1 MEKFGQFICKHK
13 VAILIISLLLLI
25 PSIIGYKATRV
36 NYDILVYLPDNI
48 ETIKGENILADD
60 FDMGAFSV
68 VILENMQS
76 KDIIELEKQFREVG
90 NVEKV
95 VGLTDI
101 IGTDVPLE
109 MLPDE
114 IKDKLYKDNTTPV
127 LVTFKDGIS
136 EDTTME
142 TVEKL
147 KEISN
152 ENCKI
157 SGMTATVL
165 DTRNLSDSEVII
177 YVMIAVALCLIILQ
191 LALDSYLA
199 PVLMLLNIGMAV
211 LYNMGT
217 NAFLGQTSYIT
228 KAISAVLQLGVTMDF
243 AIFLYH
249 SYKAE
254 KEKASNNDEAMA
266 TAIAKTLVSVLG
278 SSLTTIAG
286 FLALCSMN
294 LTLGKDIGLVMA
306 KGVLIGVITA
316 VTTLPAMLLVF
327 DKWVE
332 KTKHKE
338 ILPRFEKVKNFNLK
352 HYKAILVAFIVIL
365 PFAVYGY
372 THTENYY
379 NLNKSL
385 PDTLNSIQANNELKD
400 KFDMVSTELLLVDKN
415 MPDYKLNEMLDKIAR
430 LDGIEWTLSYS
441 KISKE
446 VNIPKEMLPEDITS
460 IFESDKYQMV
470 IINSKY
476 EIATNELNSQI
487 EEVNK
492 IIKEYDDTAILAGE
506 GPLMKD
512 LVEISDHDF
521 NSVNTVSI
529 AIILVIMVFVL
540 KSVSLPIILIAAIEF
555 AIFINMGIPAYTGT
569 VIPFIA
575 SIVIGTIQLGATID
589 YAILITTKYKTSRI
603 EGKDKHQ
610 AIDEALGTSIQS
622 IIVSALCFFGA
633 TFGVGMYSKIEM
645 IGSLCS
651 LMARGAII
659 SMVTVLTVLPAFLIV
674 FDKIICKTTA
684 NMRRLSNKINILK

>member
-147 KEISN
+147 REISN

-254 KEKASNNDEAMA
+254 KEKVSNNDEAMA

-379 NLNKSL
+379 NLSKSL

-415 MPDYKLNEMLDKIAR
+415 MPDYKLNEMLDKIES

-589 YAILITTKYKTSRI
+589 YAILITTKYKTARI

-659 SMVTVLTVLPAFLIV
+659 SMITVLTVLPAFLIV

-684 NMRRLSNKINILK
+684 NMRRLSN

>member
-147 KEISN
+147 REISN

-217 NAFLGQTSYIT
+217 NVFLGQTSYIT

-254 KEKASNNDEAMA
+254 KEKVSNNNQAMA

-372 THTENYY
+372 THTESYY
-379 NLNKSL
+379 NLSKSL

-415 MPDYKLNEMLDKIAR
+415 MPDYKLNEMLDKIES

-446 VNIPKEMLPEDITS
+446 VNIPKEMLPEDIRS

-589 YAILITTKYKTSRI
+589 YAILITTKYKTARI

-684 NMRRLSNKINILK
+684 NMRRLSN

>member
-76 KDIIELEKQFREVG
+76 KDIIELENQFREVG

-147 KEISN
+147 REISN

-217 NAFLGQTSYIT
+217 NVFLGQTSYIT

-254 KEKASNNDEAMA
+254 KEKASNNDKAMA

-372 THTENYY
+372 THTESYY
-379 NLNKSL
+379 NLSKSL

-415 MPDYKLNEMLDKIAR
+415 MPDYKLNEMLDKIES

-446 VNIPKEMLPEDITS
+446 VNIPKEMLPEDIRS

-487 EEVNK
+487 EEANK

-529 AIILVIMVFVL
+529 VIILVIMVFVL

-589 YAILITTKYKTSRI
+589 YAILITTKYKTARI

-659 SMVTVLTVLPAFLIV
+659 SMITVLTVLPAFLMV

-684 NMRRLSNKINILK
+684 NMRKLSN

>member
-76 KDIIELEKQFREVG
+76 KDIIELENQFREVG
-90 NVEKV
+90 NIEKV

-147 KEISN
+147 REISN

-379 NLNKSL
+379 NLSKSL

-415 MPDYKLNEMLDKIAR
+415 MPDYKLNEMLDKIES

-446 VNIPKEMLPEDITS
+446 VNIPKEMLPEDIRS

-555 AIFINMGIPAYTGT
+555 AIFINMGIPTYTGT

-589 YAILITTKYKTSRI
+589 YAILITTKYKTARI

-645 IGSLCS
+645 IGFLCS

-659 SMVTVLTVLPAFLIV
+659 SMITVLTVLPAFLIV

-684 NMRRLSNKINILK
+684 NMRKLSN

>member
-114 IKDKLYKDNTTPV
+114 IKDKLYKDNTTLV

-147 KEISN
+147 REISN

-379 NLNKSL
+379 NLSKSL

-415 MPDYKLNEMLDKIAR
+415 MPDYKLNEMLDKIES

-589 YAILITTKYKTSRI
+589 YAILITTKYKTARI

-674 FDKIICKTTA
+674 FDKIICKTTV
-684 NMRRLSNKINILK
+684 NMRRLSN

>member
-1 MEKFGQFICKHK
+1 
-13 VAILIISLLLLI
+13 
-25 PSIIGYKATRV
+25 
-36 NYDILVYLPDNI
+36 
-48 ETIKGENILADD
+48 
-60 FDMGAFSV
+60 
-68 VILENMQS
+68 
-76 KDIIELEKQFREVG
+76 
-90 NVEKV
+90 
-95 VGLTDI
+95 
-101 IGTDVPLE
+101 
-109 MLPDE
+109 
-114 IKDKLYKDNTTPV
+114 
-127 LVTFKDGIS
+127 
-136 EDTTME
+136 
-142 TVEKL
+142 
-147 KEISN
+147 
-152 ENCKI
+152 
-157 SGMTATVL
+157 MT
-165 DTRNLSDSEVII
+165 
-177 YVMIAVALCLIILQ
+177 
-191 LALDSYLA
+191 
-199 PVLMLLNIGMAV
+199 
-211 LYNMGT
+211 
-217 NAFLGQTSYIT
+217 
-228 KAISAVLQLGVTMDF
+228 
-243 AIFLYH
+243 
-249 SYKAE
+249 
-254 KEKASNNDEAMA
+254 

-379 NLNKSL
+379 NLSKSL

-415 MPDYKLNEMLDKIAR
+415 MPDYKLNEMLDKIES

-589 YAILITTKYKTSRI
+589 YAILITTKYKTARI

-684 NMRRLSNKINILK
+684 NMRRLSN

>member
-1 MEKFGQFICKHK
+1 MERFGQFICKHK

-60 FDMGAFSV
+60 FNMGAFSV

-147 KEISN
+147 REISN

-254 KEKASNNDEAMA
+254 KEKVSNNDEAMA

-379 NLNKSL
+379 NLSKSL

-415 MPDYKLNEMLDKIAR
+415 MPDYKLNEMLDKIES

-529 AIILVIMVFVL
+529 VIILVIMVFVL

-589 YAILITTKYKTSRI
+589 YAILITTKYKTARI

-684 NMRRLSNKINILK
+684 NMRRLSN

>member
-147 KEISN
+147 REISN

-157 SGMTATVL
+157 SGMSATVL

-415 MPDYKLNEMLDKIAR
+415 MPDYKLNEMLDKIES

-589 YAILITTKYKTSRI
+589 YAILITTKYKTARI

-674 FDKIICKTTA
+674 FDKIICKTTV
-684 NMRRLSNKINILK
+684 NMRRLSN

>member
-114 IKDKLYKDNTTPV
+114 VKDKLYKDNTTPV

-147 KEISN
+147 REISN

-379 NLNKSL
+379 NLSKSL

-415 MPDYKLNEMLDKIAR
+415 MPDYKLNEMLDKIES

-569 VIPFIA
+569 IIPFIA

-589 YAILITTKYKTSRI
+589 YAILITTKYIQNRKD
-603 EGKDKHQ
+603 GKDKKQ
-610 AIDEALGTSIQS
+610 AVSEALGTSINS
-622 IIVSALCFFGA
+622 IIVSGLCFFGA
-633 TFGVGMYSKIEM
+633 TFGVGAYSKIEM
-645 IGSLCS
+645 IGSLCT
-651 LMARGAII
+651 LMSRGAII
-659 SMVTVLTVLPAFLIV
+659 SVIVVITVLPAFLMI
-674 FDKIICKTTA
+674 FDKLVCKTTIG
-684 NMRRLSNKINILK
+684 MREVKN

>member
-1 MEKFGQFICKHK
+1 MFENEMKE
-13 VAILIISLLLLI
+13 ILDSL
-25 PSIIGYKATRV
+25 
-36 NYDILVYLPDNI
+36 
-48 ETIKGENILADD
+48 D
-60 FDMGAFSV
+60 FQQ
-68 VILENMQS
+68 ILEMETLKNL
-76 KDIIELEKQFREVG
+76 I
-90 NVEKV
+90 
-95 VGLTDI
+95 
-101 IGTDVPLE
+101 
-109 MLPDE
+109 

-379 NLNKSL
+379 NLSKSL

-415 MPDYKLNEMLDKIAR
+415 MPDYKLNEMLDKIER

-589 YAILITTKYKTSRI
+589 YAILITTKYKTARI

-610 AIDEALGTSIQS
+610 AINEALGTSIQS

-684 NMRRLSNKINILK
+684 NMRRLSN

>member
-1 MEKFGQFICKHK
+1 
-13 VAILIISLLLLI
+13 
-25 PSIIGYKATRV
+25 
-36 NYDILVYLPDNI
+36 
-48 ETIKGENILADD
+48 
-60 FDMGAFSV
+60 
-68 VILENMQS
+68 
-76 KDIIELEKQFREVG
+76 
-90 NVEKV
+90 
-95 VGLTDI
+95 
-101 IGTDVPLE
+101 

-147 KEISN
+147 REISN

-379 NLNKSL
+379 NLSKSL

-415 MPDYKLNEMLDKIAR
+415 MPDYKLNEMLDKIES

-446 VNIPKEMLPEDITS
+446 VNIPKKMLPEDITS

-589 YAILITTKYKTSRI
+589 YAILITTKYKIARI

-633 TFGVGMYSKIEM
+633 TFGVGMYSKIEK

-684 NMRRLSNKINILK
+684 NMRRLSN

>member
-114 IKDKLYKDNTTPV
+114 VKDKLYKDNTTPV

-147 KEISN
+147 REISN

-379 NLNKSL
+379 NLSKSL

-415 MPDYKLNEMLDKIAR
+415 MPDYKLNEMLDKIES

-460 IFESDKYQMV
+460 IFDSDKYQMV

-589 YAILITTKYKTSRI
+589 YAILITTKYKTARM

-684 NMRRLSNKINILK
+684 NMRRLSN

>member
-114 IKDKLYKDNTTPV
+114 VKDKLYKDNTTPV

-147 KEISN
+147 REISN

-217 NAFLGQTSYIT
+217 NVFLGQTSYIT

-254 KEKASNNDEAMA
+254 KEKVSNNNEAMA
-266 TAIAKTLVSVLG
+266 AAIAKTLVSVLG

-352 HYKAILVAFIVIL
+352 HYKAILVAFMVIL

-372 THTENYY
+372 THTESYY
-379 NLNKSL
+379 NLSKSL

-415 MPDYKLNEMLDKIAR
+415 MPDYKLNELLDKIES

-446 VNIPKEMLPEDITS
+446 VNIPKEMLPEDIRS

-487 EEVNK
+487 EEANK

-512 LVEISDHDF
+512 LVEISDQDF

-589 YAILITTKYKTSRI
+589 YAILITTKYKTARI

-684 NMRRLSNKINILK
+684 NMRKLSN

>member
-147 KEISN
+147 REISN

-254 KEKASNNDEAMA
+254 KEKVSNNDEAMA

-379 NLNKSL
+379 NLSKSL

-415 MPDYKLNEMLDKIAR
+415 MPDYKLNEMLDKIES

-476 EIATNELNSQI
+476 EIATNELNSKI

-589 YAILITTKYKTSRI
+589 YAILITTKYKTARI

-684 NMRRLSNKINILK
+684 NMRRLSN

>member
-25 PSIIGYKATRV
+25 PSIIGYRATRV

-76 KDIIELEKQFREVG
+76 KDIIELENQFREVG

-147 KEISN
+147 REISN

-379 NLNKSL
+379 NLSKSL

-415 MPDYKLNEMLDKIAR
+415 MPDYKLNEMLDKIEN

-589 YAILITTKYKTSRI
+589 YAILITTKYKTARI

-659 SMVTVLTVLPAFLIV
+659 SMITVLTVLPAFLIV
-674 FDKIICKTTA
+674 FDKIICKTTV
-684 NMRRLSNKINILK
+684 NMRKLSN

>member
-147 KEISN
+147 REISN

-191 LALDSYLA
+191 LALESYLA

-217 NAFLGQTSYIT
+217 NVFLGQTSYIT

-254 KEKASNNDEAMA
+254 KEKVSNNNEAMA
-266 TAIAKTLVSVLG
+266 AAIAKTLVSVLG

-352 HYKAILVAFIVIL
+352 HYKAILVAFMVIL

-372 THTENYY
+372 THTESYY
-379 NLNKSL
+379 NLSKSL

-415 MPDYKLNEMLDKIAR
+415 MPDYKLNEMLDKIES

-446 VNIPKEMLPEDITS
+446 VNIPKEMLPEDIRS

-487 EEVNK
+487 EEANK

-589 YAILITTKYKTSRI
+589 YAILITTKYKTARI

-684 NMRRLSNKINILK
+684 NMRRLSN